1 MMDNQG
7 IMAIFH
13 KECELKYALL
23 ALAKSERLLRDGSLQ
38 KYASDLRHAPYGNW
52 IKAFR
57 ATACSTSWCPIPLA
71 ISKKSK
77 NQTYVEFS
85 SCLAH
90 MPWEDK
96 YHDASILSARWSR
109 IAGYIYDS
117 IRYVYD
123 VLMNMAKENQ
133 LLTNTFEWT
142 P

>member
-1 MMDNQG
+1 
-7 IMAIFH
+7 
-13 KECELKYALL
+13 
-23 ALAKSERLLRDGSLQ
+23 
-38 KYASDLRHAPYGNW
+38 
-52 IKAFR
+52 
-57 ATACSTSWCPIPLA
+57 
-71 ISKKSK
+71 
-77 NQTYVEFS
+77 
-85 SCLAH
+85 